1 MKQPE
6 SPGVVSEAASGRE
19 AGPVEGKRAS
29 VVESKRV
36 GEDEDEEGDEPAAV
50 EGAWGAVDR
59 SLRQILQ
66 ELRHQRG
73 RGGEFSY
80 LYVMAIVLQMV
91 ALVCLLGGLW
101 MGAAN
106 GDLFLRWIFTGLL
119 VQGATIA
126 VLLFAKA

>member
-1 MKQPE
+1 
-6 SPGVVSEAASGRE
+6 
-19 AGPVEGKRAS
+19 

-36 GEDEDEEGDEPAAV
+36 GEDGDEEGDAAAA
-50 EGAWGAVDR
+50 GGPWGAVDR